1 MKSKALLHLM
11 RRSRASYFAAEPHN
25 ATFGEAEKHI
35 MRRSRA
41 SYFAAEPHNATFG
54 EAEKHIMRR
63 SRASYFAAQPQ
74 NASCGA
80 AALHILRRS
89 RASYFA
95 AQPQNASCG
104 EAALHTAKPCFI
116 FLAICLCFLACPA
129 VLASGATVPVGEYLY
144 ADVAKLPNEGS
155 TLTVTFAAP
164 DSSRLVI
171 AFGRQNRKDRTSRD
185 GTSEAEREMLK
196 PRLAKMSADGI
207 QAVFVKLPPDYYDL
221 LVVST
226 STMTV
231 HEGIS
236 ICQDDDD
243 EGAKAVQPPDEQ
255 LLSGLRQTLAPQ
267 PGKIGSGWDGFFD
280 HKQFDRVESSGD
292 MAGLVLQQLR
302 RGESY
307 QESGDKVAGCIHSLD
322 VLWLDRTADATAWRL
337 IQRQQLYRAELPS
350 TDFFRHQFLPALQ
363 GIRCGRRDR
372 TVGPL
377 AMP

>member
-1 MKSKALLHLM
+1 MKFKVLSHFLTLL
-11 RRSRASYFAAEPHN
+11 
-25 ATFGEAEKHI
+25 
-35 MRRSRA
+35 
-41 SYFAAEPHNATFG
+41 
-54 EAEKHIMRR
+54 
-63 SRASYFAAQPQ
+63 Q
-74 NASCGA
+74 NTSCGA

-89 RASYFA
+89 RKM
-95 AQPQNASCG
+95 
-104 EAALHTAKPCFI
+104 LHAAKPRFI
-116 FLAICLCFLACPA
+116 IALCLLLTCHAL
-129 VLASGATVPVGEYLY
+129 LASGATVPVGEYLY

-164 DSSRLVI
+164 DASRLVI
-171 AFGRQNRKDRTSRD
+171 AYGRQGRKDRTSRD
-185 GTSEAEREMLK
+185 GTTEEEREMLK
-196 PRLAKMSADGI
+196 PRLAKMSADGT

-221 LVVST
+221 LVFST
-226 STMTV
+226 SSMTI

-236 ICQDDDD
+236 ILPDDDD
-243 EGAKAVQPPDEQ
+243 EGTTSVQPPDEQ

-280 HKQFDRVESSGD
+280 HKQFDRVENSGD

-302 RGESY
+302 RGESF

-322 VLWLDRTADATAWRL
+322 VLWLDRTADANAWRL

-350 TDFFRHQFLPALQ
+350 TKFFRHQFLPTLR

-377 AMP
+377 ALP